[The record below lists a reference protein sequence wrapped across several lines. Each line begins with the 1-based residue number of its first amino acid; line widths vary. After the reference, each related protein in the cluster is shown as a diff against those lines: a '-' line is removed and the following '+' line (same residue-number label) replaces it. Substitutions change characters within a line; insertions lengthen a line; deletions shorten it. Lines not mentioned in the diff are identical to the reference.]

1 MAAKAQVFQRNIFQ
15 NNVFQVGV
23 ADRGVTLV
31 KAYHAVVV
39 LS

>member
-15 NNVFQVGV
+15 ANVFQIGV
-23 ADRGVTLV
+23 ADNGTTLI
-31 KAYHAVVV
+31 KAAYAVVV

>member
-1 MAAKAQVFQRNIFQ
+1 MAGKSQAFQRNIFQ

-23 ADRGVTLV
+23 ADRGTSLI
-31 KAYHAVVV
+31 KGYYAVVV